1 MADKAAAEEHNDL
14 SDFAEDTAENAEDLV
29 IDQSGSSTA
38 SNTVRERADVF
49 NTGPLAL
56 KFKFNFVNVTSSMLL
71 RFEC

>member
-1 MADKAAAEEHNDL
+1 MANKAAAE
-14 SDFAEDTAENAEDLV
+14 EDTAENAEDLV

-38 SNTVRERADVF
+38 SNTVRELADVF

>member
-1 MADKAAAEEHNDL
+1 VADNKAAAEEHNDL

-38 SNTVRERADVF
+38 SNTIRERADVF

-56 KFKFNFVNVTSSMLL
+56 NFQI
-71 RFEC
+71 